1 VCHTTSAAKGRGQG
15 GGSFKTYVFFS
26 ATKNDLQVGGGGNG
40 AGVSERRRRSKVA
53 ATMELEPKQHNRLDR
68 LKIRKQIST
77 TLLFRSAATLKPI
90 RMECCLP
97 TTAGL
102 APTMWVNCEPTVWP
116 DTCCSVH
123 YIRVLLQWTKRI

>member
-1 VCHTTSAAKGRGQG
+1 MHHTAIGDGHSAGYEVILKISFVICHDKQAAC
-15 GGSFKTYVFFS
+15 
-26 ATKNDLQVGGGGNG
+26 GGGNG